1 MFYSHNDLKLLFLLF
16 EQIYSTQFSLLCR
29 YDIKNM
35 PFLGKSHLMN
45 IILNGQNKK
54 IDDNTNIEKLLI
66 SLNLDNKRLAVE
78 VNQEIIPR
86 ADFDSFTLSELD
98 KVEIVQAIGGGSYA
112 L

>member
-1 MFYSHNDLKLLFLLF
+1 
-16 EQIYSTQFSLLCR
+16 
-29 YDIKNM
+29 
-35 PFLGKSHLMN
+35 MN

-54 IDDNTNIEKLLI
+54 IDDSTNIEKLLI

-86 ADFDSFTLSELD
+86 ADFDRFTLSELD